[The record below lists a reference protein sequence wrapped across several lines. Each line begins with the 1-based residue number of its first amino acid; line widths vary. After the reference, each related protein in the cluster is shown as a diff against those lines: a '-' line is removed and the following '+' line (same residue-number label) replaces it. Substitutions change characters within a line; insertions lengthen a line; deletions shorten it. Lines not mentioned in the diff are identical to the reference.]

1 MRRTSWTALVVL
13 TAIGGFVVYSSFS
26 VGGVRCEVCVEF
38 ADARACRSV
47 DGDNEQDALAA
58 ARTNACAQ
66 VTSGVTNM
74 LACERMV
81 SRSTCEAR

>member
-1 MRRTSWTALVVL
+1 MRGTSWIALVVL
-13 TAIGGFVVYSSFS
+13 LAIGGFVVYSSLS
-26 VGGVRCEVCVEF
+26 VGSVRCEVCVEF
-38 ADARACRSV
+38 DGARACRTV
-47 DGDNEQDALAA
+47 DGSNEEEALAA

>member
-1 MRRTSWTALVVL
+1 MKGTSWLALAVL
-13 TAIGGFVVYSSFS
+13 GAIGAFVVYSSFT
-26 VGGVRCEVCVEF
+26 VGGARCEVCVEF
-38 ADARACRSV
+38 DGARACRTV
-47 DGDNEQDALAA
+47 DGATEQEALAS

-81 SRSTCEAR
+81 SRSECTPR